1 MDGSRHTHWQ
11 ADGAADRSASAP
23 SAPQLGAWLVVGAMV
38 YLLLVA
44 VSTVSGGFARAAGGR
59 SGAEGLFA
67 FVTNPFVG
75 VLLGTL
81 ATALVQSS
89 STVTSIIVG
98 MVAGGLPVSVA
109 IPMVMGANVGTTVT
123 NTLVSFGHVGRRD
136 EFRRAFAAATVHDW
150 FNLLSIVIFLPLE
163 VAFGFLERLSGALV
177 SAFEKLGAYETG
189 AWDVAN
195 LVVEP
200 GSRLAAVLVS
210 PLPER
215 WAGVALITLGVA
227 LILVSITHLGGALK
241 TVMVGRARRF
251 LHAAIG
257 RGPATGILSGT
268 LVTVLVQSSST
279 TTSLMVPLAGSG
291 VFGLHQ
297 VYPFTLGAN
306 IGTTITALLAATSVA
321 GGNRATA
328 LQIALA
334 HLLYNL
340 LGVMVVYGV
349 PWLRRLPVEGAQWI
363 AALGSER
370 KGLALAY
377 TLSVFFVLPGLL
389 TFVSLRFF

>member
-1 MDGSRHTHWQ
+1 MDGSSHPNPRTG
-11 ADGAADRSASAP
+11 GAADRGASTP
-23 SAPQLGAWLVVGAMV
+23 SAPQLAAWLVVGAMV
-38 YLLLVA
+38 YVLLVA
-44 VSTVSGGFARAAGGR
+44 VSTVSGGFAQAAGGR

-123 NTLVSFGHVGRRD
+123 NTLVSFGHVGRGD

-163 VAFGFLERLSGALV
+163 VSCGFLERLSGALV
-177 SAFEKLGAYETG
+177 TAVEKLGAYETG
-189 AWDVAN
+189 GWAVAD

-200 GSRLAAVLVS
+200 GSRLVAALVS

-215 WAGVALITLGVA
+215 WAGVALITVGVA
-227 LILVSITHLGGALK
+227 LILVSITHLGAALK
-241 TVMVGRARRF
+241 TVMVGRARRC

-291 VFGLHQ
+291 VFALRQ

-306 IGTTITALLAATSVA
+306 IGTTITAMLAATAVT
-321 GGNRATA
+321 GGNRTTA

-334 HLLYNL
+334 HFLYNM
-340 LGVMVVYGV
+340 LGVAVVYGV
-349 PWLRRLPVEGAQWI
+349 PWLRRLPVDGAQWI

-370 KGLALAY
+370 RGLALAY
-377 TLSVFFVLPGLL
+377 TLSVFFIVPGLL